1 MERKRI
7 GSSKAAE
14 NMYGGM
20 ILEGSSSLEKPQN
33 QEAFPEKPLSKAKEL
48 HIAKMDMSRYKE
60 SRRNA
65 ESAKFKAESEL
76 FSAKKTVKDLA
87 SMIEE
92 SNFKAK
98 ERIKDVESLKTKGKL
113 EEKASVFRRKESYL
127 YAEVMKELEMV
138 KHELSELKLEMA
150 SVMADKARAVKD
162 YEDSSSKMMSNGN
175 YIKELRKEIEA
186 ANEEHVLVELARIE
200 ASKEAADIKAQKEK
214 EVAEFAYRMEET
226 QKKMKDMVEEMDRT
240 KELEQRLDVTLSD
253 INLSQD
259 KLKQVRDQTP
269 SSESINKELQA
280 AKNELASIREESFRY
295 MSSMDVIRNELKR
308 VTEETEELKKTDE
321 KTDLRVKSLNSKL
334 LRAKSKLEAV
344 TAAEEKTKSIVT
356 NLSLTLEQLRTEAE
370 ASKKEKALVTEDI
383 AKIEEEIRK
392 TESEIDS
399 TEEKLQAAVEELEAV
414 KSAETSAL
422 EQLRSLIETTM
433 QSRASASNQNSTITI
448 SKFEYEYLTGRAVGA
463 EEIADKKVAAAQAWI
478 EALKASEREILMKTE
493 TARRDLRETRVEEEH
508 EAYRTERSL
517 SAKKMIEKE
526 LRNWQ
531 NVEGQNKQSPL
542 NRKSRK
548 SNGNLTPL
556 GRSRFRGLSSPVTR
570 VGGSTPFIIKKKR
583 RVIPNLAK
591 IFTGKKVG
599 KDA

>member
-1 MERKRI
+1 MEGKRM
-7 GSSKAAE
+7 GSSKAAV
-14 NMYGGM
+14 NMYEVM
-20 ILEGSSSLEKPQN
+20 ILEGSSSLKKPQN

-48 HIAKMDMSRYKE
+48 HIAKRDMSRYKE
-60 SRRNA
+60 SRRIA

-76 FSAKKTVKDLA
+76 FSANKTVKDLA
-87 SMIEE
+87 SVIEE
-92 SNFKAK
+92 TNLKAK
-98 ERIKDVESLKTKGKL
+98 ERIKDVESLKKRGKL
-113 EEKASVFRRKESYL
+113 EEKTSVFRSNQSYL

-138 KHELSELKLEMA
+138 KHELCELKLEMA
-150 SVMADKARAVKD
+150 SVMAEKARAVKE
-162 YEDSSSKMMSNGN
+162 YEDSSSKMMSNSR

-186 ANEEHVLVELARIE
+186 ANEEHVLVELAHIE
-200 ASKEAADIKAQKEK
+200 ASKEAADIEAQKEK
-214 EVAEFAYRMEET
+214 EVGEFSCRMEET
-226 QKKMKDMVEEMDRT
+226 KKKMEDLIEEIDRI
-240 KELEQRLDVTLSD
+240 KELEQRLNVTLSD
-253 INLSQD
+253 ITLLQD
-259 KLKQVRDQTP
+259 KLKQFKDQTP

-280 AKNELASIREESFRY
+280 AKNELASIREEGFRY

-308 VTEETEELKKTDE
+308 VTEETEKLKQTDE

-334 LRAKSKLEAV
+334 LRAKSKLEAA
-344 TAAEEKTKSIVT
+344 TAAEEQAKSIVT
-356 NLSLTLEQLRTEAE
+356 NLSLTLEQLRTETE
-370 ASKKEKALVTEDI
+370 SSKKEKALITEDI
-383 AKIEEEIRK
+383 AKIEEEIQK
-392 TESEIDS
+392 TVSEIDS
-399 TEEKLQAAVEELEAV
+399 TEEKLQGAVEELEAV
-414 KSAETSAL
+414 KSAEASAL

-433 QSRASASNQNSTITI
+433 QSRASASNQSSTITI

-463 EEIADKKVAAAQAWI
+463 EDIADKKVAAAQAWI

-542 NRKSRK
+542 NRISKK

-556 GRSRFRGLSSPVTR
+556 GRSRFRGLSSPATR
-570 VGGSTPFIIKKKR
+570 AGGSTPFIIKKKR
-583 RVIPNLAK
+583 KVIPNLAK

-599 KDA
+599 KDV

>member
-1 MERKRI
+1 
-7 GSSKAAE
+7 
-14 NMYGGM
+14 M
-20 ILEGSSSLEKPQN
+20 IVEGSSSLKKPQT
-33 QEAFPEKPLSKAKEL
+33 QEAFPEKPLSKVKEL
-48 HIAKMDMSRYKE
+48 HLAKRDMSRYKE
-60 SRRNA
+60 SRRIA

-92 SNFKAK
+92 SNLKAK
-98 ERIKDVESLKTKGKL
+98 ERIKDVESLKKKGKL
-113 EEKASVFRRKESYL
+113 QEKTLVFRSNESFL

-150 SVMADKARAVKD
+150 SVMAEKARAVKG
-162 YEDSSSKMMSNGN
+162 YEDSSSKMMSNGR
-175 YIKELRKEIEA
+175 YIEELRKEIEV

-200 ASKEAADIKAQKEK
+200 ASKEAADIEAEKEK
-214 EVAEFAYRMEET
+214 EVSEFSCRMEET
-226 QKKMKDMVEEMDRT
+226 KKKMKDMIEEIDRT
-240 KELEQRLDVTLSD
+240 KELEQKLNVTLSD
-253 INLSQD
+253 TNLLQD
-259 KLKQVRDQTP
+259 KLKQVKDQAP

-280 AKNELASIREESFRY
+280 AKNELASIREEGFRY
-295 MSSMDVIRNELKR
+295 MSSMDVIRNELIR
-308 VTEETEELKKTDE
+308 VTEETEKLKKTDE
-321 KTDLRVKSLNSKL
+321 KTDLRVKNLNSKL
-334 LRAKSKLEAV
+334 LRAKSKLEAA
-344 TAAEEKTKSIVT
+344 TAAEEQAKSIVT
-356 NLSLTLEQLRTEAE
+356 NLSLTLEQLRTETE
-370 ASKKEKALVTEDI
+370 ASKKEKALITEDI
-383 AKIEEEIRK
+383 AKIEEEIQK
-392 TESEIDS
+392 TVSEIDS
-399 TEEKLQAAVEELEAV
+399 TEEKLQVAVEELEAV

-433 QSRASASNQNSTITI
+433 QSRASASNQSSTITI

-542 NRKSRK
+542 NRRSGK

-556 GRSRFRGLSSPVTR
+556 GRSRFRGSSSPVTR
-570 VGGSTPFIIKKKR
+570 AGGSTPFIIKKKR
-583 RVIPNLAK
+583 KVIPNLAK
-591 IFTGKKVG
+591 IFTGKKVS
-599 KDA
+599 KDV